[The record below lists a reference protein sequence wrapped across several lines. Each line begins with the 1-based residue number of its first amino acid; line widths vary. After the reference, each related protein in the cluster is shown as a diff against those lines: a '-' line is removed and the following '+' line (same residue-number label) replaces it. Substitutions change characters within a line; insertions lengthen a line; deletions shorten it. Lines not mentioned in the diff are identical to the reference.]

1 MSSRE
6 NEFAKCSFE
15 VISPRDEFIEIFTQF
30 FLYKIQK
37 SLRHVKK
44 LADKFMMFLKDK
56 LVEESA
62 QVNFLEVVTRVRQND
77 ELKGVNILDELL
89 KLDLISPLTMIK

>member
-1 MSSRE
+1 
-6 NEFAKCSFE
+6 
-15 VISPRDEFIEIFTQF
+15 
-30 FLYKIQK
+30 
-37 SLRHVKK
+37 
-44 LADKFMMFLKDK
+44 MMFLKDK